1 MAGDC
6 KLGLM
11 GEVSSIFQACGWRR
25 AVACGVV
32 YVVSALPAAA
42 CRLAL
47 LLALDT
53 SASVDND
60 EYILQRNGLAAA
72 LIAPEVEAAF
82 LSAPEPVALAAYEWS
97 GQWNQR
103 VMLNWRLIRSGEDLL
118 TAASEL
124 SEISRAATGFPTAI
138 GHALGYAA
146 GLLEEAPTCT
156 GQTID
161 VSGDGEN
168 NHGFPPVLAYKHF
181 PLDGVTVNA
190 LAIGGATE
198 LDDLVAYFREEVIRG
213 PNAFVERARDHED
226 FERAMR
232 RKLER
237 EVGRAIVRLDP

>member
-1 MAGDC
+1 MGRADLKYGASSGLRLVALSGAFLGMA
-6 KLGLM
+6 
-11 GEVSSIFQACGWRR
+11 SP
-25 AVACGVV
+25 AV
-32 YVVSALPAAA
+32 A

-47 LLALDT
+47 LLALDA
-53 SASVDND
+53 SASVDNE
-60 EYILQRNGLAAA
+60 EYILQRNGLATA

-103 VMLNWRLIRSGEDLL
+103 IMLDWRLIRSGEDLL
-118 TAASEL
+118 VAAQEL
-124 SEISRAATGFPTAI
+124 SEISRSATGFPTAI

-146 GLLEEAPTCT
+146 GMLEEAPSCT
-156 GQTID
+156 QQTID

-168 NHGFPPVLAYKHF
+168 NHGFPPFFAYKHF
-181 PLDGVTVNA
+181 PLDGVTVNV

-198 LDDLVAYFREEVIRG
+198 LDALVTYFREEVIRG
-213 PNAFVERARDHED
+213 PNAFVERARDHTD

-237 EVGRAIVRLDP
+237 EVGRAIVWMDR

>member
-1 MAGDC
+1 MAGGC

-11 GEVSSIFQACGWRR
+11 GDVLSVFRACGWRR
-25 AVACGVV
+25 AVASGVV

-103 VMLNWRLIRSGEDLL
+103 VMLDWRLIRSGEDLL
-118 TAASEL
+118 AAATEL
-124 SEISRAATGFPTAI
+124 SEFSRATTGFPTAI

-146 GLLEEAPTCT
+146 GMLETAPACA
-156 GQTID
+156 QRTID

-168 NHGFPPVLAYKHF
+168 NHGFPPILAYKHF

-190 LAIGGATE
+190 LAIGGAIDLE
-198 LDDLVAYFREEVIRG
+198 GLVAYYREEVIRG
-213 PNAFVERARDHED
+213 PNAFVERARDHGD

-237 EVGRAIVRLDP
+237 EVGRAIVGLEE

>member
-1 MAGDC
+1 MGYLVPIC
-6 KLGLM
+6 RNRLSWTNGL
-11 GEVSSIFQACGWRR
+11 RL
-25 AVACGVV
+25 
-32 YVVSALPAAA
+32 ALSGFVFLALASPAAA

-47 LLALDT
+47 LLALDA
-53 SASVDND
+53 SASVDSE
-60 EYILQRNGLAAA
+60 EYVAQRNGLAAA

-103 VMLNWRLIRSGEDLL
+103 VMLDWRLIRSGEDLL
-118 TAASEL
+118 AAAEEMSGV
-124 SEISRAATGFPTAI
+124 SRSATGFPTAI
-138 GHALGYAA
+138 GYALGYGA
-146 GLLEEAPTCT
+146 GMLERAPRCLR
-156 GQTID
+156 QTID

-168 NHGFPPVLAYKHF
+168 NHGFPPELAYKHF

-190 LAIGGATE
+190 LAIGGAINLET
-198 LDDLVAYFREEVIRG
+198 LIAYYRTEVIRG

-237 EVGRAIVRLDP
+237 EVGRAIVRLDR